1 MQQAELERTRLT
13 APFAGVVAEVSGE
26 LNEYVTPSPPGI
38 PTPPAV
44 DLIDDSC
51 FYISAPIDEVDA
63 AKVRLGLDARV
74 TLDAF
79 GEQAF
84 AGTVRRIAPY
94 VLDQEKQARTVE
106 VEVVIAEL
114 PADSPLLAGYSA
126 DVEIVVDRHDD
137 ALHLPT
143 AAIRPGEPASV
154 LLLEPASH
162 GTAGLL
168 VEREIETGLANWERT
183 EVLSGLAEGDQVVL
197 SLDRDGVE
205 AGALAV
211 ADEDRSAVIELAG
224 VERTFQVGDERVHAL
239 RGVDLNLADGDYA
252 AVMGP
257 SGSGK
262 STLLNILGLLDRPDA
277 GRYRL
282 DGVETTDLPE
292 ERRARLR
299 RERIGFVFQAF
310 HLIPRLTAFENVE
323 LPLVL
328 AGVAPRVRRARVA
341 GVLDAVGLTP
351 RAGHRPDQLSG
362 GQRQRVAIARATVM
376 EPGLILADEPTG
388 NLDRASGEDVIMI
401 LEGLNQ
407 KGLTLVVVTHDPAL
421 GERAHRRIR
430 MDDGAVLPEQP

>member
-1 MQQAELERTRLT
+1 MASEESLDRAITAAQAGRADCEAARATARVGAARLGVAQAELERTRLT

-106 VEVVIAEL
+106 VEVVLAEL
-114 PADSPLLAGYSA
+114 PADRPLLAGYSA
-126 DVEIVVDRHDD
+126 DVEIVVDRHED
-137 ALHLPT
+137 ALHLAT

-154 LLLEPASH
+154 LLLEQAAR
-162 GTAGLL
+162 GGAGLL

-211 ADEDRSAVIELAG
+211 ADEDRS
-224 VERTFQVGDERVHAL
+224 R
-239 RGVDLNLADGDYA
+239 
-252 AVMGP
+252 
-257 SGSGK
+257 
-262 STLLNILGLLDRPDA
+262 
-277 GRYRL
+277 
-282 DGVETTDLPE
+282 
-292 ERRARLR
+292 
-299 RERIGFVFQAF
+299 
-310 HLIPRLTAFENVE
+310 
-323 LPLVL
+323 
-328 AGVAPRVRRARVA
+328 
-341 GVLDAVGLTP
+341 
-351 RAGHRPDQLSG
+351 
-362 GQRQRVAIARATVM
+362 
-376 EPGLILADEPTG
+376 
-388 NLDRASGEDVIMI
+388 
-401 LEGLNQ
+401 
-407 KGLTLVVVTHDPAL
+407 
-421 GERAHRRIR
+421 
-430 MDDGAVLPEQP
+430 

>member
-1 MQQAELERTRLT
+1 MLHPLRVLILILCVVGAGAAWWWLSRAEPVSVRVEAVQRGPVEEVVANTRAGTVKACRRARLAPGTGGQIAKLAVHEGDRVEAGQLLLELWNLDRKAQVTLAEREADAGDARARAACLNADQAEREAARQVKLQERKMTSEEAVDRAITAGQAGRADCEAARATARVGAARRGVAQAELERTRLT

-79 GEQAF
+79 GERSF

-106 VEVVIAEL
+106 VEVVLAEL

-126 DVEIVVDRHDD
+126 DVEIVVDRHED
-137 ALHLPT
+137 ALHVAT

-154 LLLEPASH
+154 LMLEAAAH

-205 AGALAV
+205 SGAPAV
-211 ADEDRSAVIELAG
+211 ADEDRS
-224 VERTFQVGDERVHAL
+224 R
-239 RGVDLNLADGDYA
+239 
-252 AVMGP
+252 
-257 SGSGK
+257 
-262 STLLNILGLLDRPDA
+262 
-277 GRYRL
+277 
-282 DGVETTDLPE
+282 
-292 ERRARLR
+292 
-299 RERIGFVFQAF
+299 
-310 HLIPRLTAFENVE
+310 
-323 LPLVL
+323 
-328 AGVAPRVRRARVA
+328 
-341 GVLDAVGLTP
+341 
-351 RAGHRPDQLSG
+351 
-362 GQRQRVAIARATVM
+362 
-376 EPGLILADEPTG
+376 
-388 NLDRASGEDVIMI
+388 
-401 LEGLNQ
+401 
-407 KGLTLVVVTHDPAL
+407 
-421 GERAHRRIR
+421 
-430 MDDGAVLPEQP
+430 